1 MQAQEIVAYRKD
13 MAWEEYL
20 VPGSLDEALGMLER
34 YRGAARI
41 IAGGT
46 DIVPA
51 SRKGAPGIKALVD
64 ITRIPGLNTIRADG
78 GTVRI
83 GSLVTHTEVALSGL
97 IRERG
102 LALAEGASQ
111 LGSPQIRNIAT
122 VAGNIVNAQP
132 GADTVIPLMALDGS
146 VTIVSTHGERTIPLA
161 ELFTGIGRTKIDSTK
176 EIVTQIF
183 FPALG
188 KGEASAAVRLAKR
201 KTLVLPILT
210 AAVVVG
216 TDPAGRNFTKVRIAV
231 GPVATTPMRCKAAEE
246 VLAGRP
252 IGDELIKKAAAEA
265 ENAANPR
272 TSLIRGTSEYRK
284 AMVAVLVER
293 GIAAALERLEE
304 SNG

>member
-13 MAWEEYL
+13 MEWEEYL

-64 ITRIPGLNTIRADG
+64 ITRIPGLNTIRVDG

-102 LALAEGASQ
+102 MALAEGASQ

-122 VAGNIVNAQP
+122 VTGNIVNAQP

-146 VTIVSTHGERTIPLA
+146 VTIVSRQGERTIPLA

-176 EIVTQIF
+176 EIVTQIS

-188 KGEASAAVRLAKR
+188 KEEASAAVRLAKR

-216 TDPAGRNFTKVRIAV
+216 TDPARKNFTKVRIAV

-246 VLAGRP
+246 VLTGRP
-252 IGDELIKKAAAEA
+252 IGEEVIKKAAAEA
-265 ENAANPR
+265 EKAANPR

-293 GIAAALERLEE
+293 GIAAALKRLEE